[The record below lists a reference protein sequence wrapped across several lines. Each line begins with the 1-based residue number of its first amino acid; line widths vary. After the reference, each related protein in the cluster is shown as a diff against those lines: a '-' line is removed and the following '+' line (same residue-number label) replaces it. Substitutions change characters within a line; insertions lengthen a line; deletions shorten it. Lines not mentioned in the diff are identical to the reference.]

1 MLLAVLLTSE
11 GAIVAGVSAD
21 AVIAD
26 ILPAL
31 GATSLADLDWAS
43 NTELYQWA
51 DEAVK
56 RLSHRCG
63 VFVER
68 DTSTTTVSGTSQYP
82 TPAGHIDTIHVTL
95 NSLPPL
101 PLRATTVAELEALD
115 GNWATTVGGVG
126 RFSMDADG
134 TGFITLYQVPV
145 LGGQSLT
152 WIFHQFPPVEIT
164 TGSTVDVPSPMG
176 DYLAY
181 AMVGEARR
189 KESDRAMPEVAEHCD
204 QMMALMEEVACAY
217 WGPGQ

>member
-1 MLLAVLLTSE
+1 MLLAILLTTTGSS
-11 GAIVAGVSAD
+11 IAGVSAD
-21 AVIAD
+21 QVIAD

-31 GATSLADLDWAS
+31 GATSLQDLDWAS
-43 NTELYQWA
+43 STELYQWA

-68 DTSTTTVSGTSQYP
+68 DTSTSVVESTSQYP
-82 TPAGHIDTIHVTL
+82 VPAGHIDTIHVTL
-95 NSLPPL
+95 GTLS
-101 PLRATTVAELEALD
+101 LRASTVAELEALD
-115 GNWATTVGGVG
+115 GTWAVTQGPVS
-126 RFSMDADG
+126 RFSMEADG
-134 TGFITLYQVPV
+134 TDFITLYQVPTSTGT
-145 LGGQSLT
+145 LA
-152 WIFHQFPPVEIT
+152 WIFHQFPEEIT
-164 TGSTVDVPSPMG
+164 SGSLVDVPSPMA

-189 KESDRAMPEVAEHCD
+189 KESDRAMAEVSDHCD

>member
-1 MLLAVLLTSE
+1 VLLAILLTTTGTE
-11 GAIVAGVSAD
+11 IAGVSAD
-21 AVIAD
+21 QVIAD

-31 GATSLADLDWAS
+31 GASSLADLDWAS
-43 NTELYQWA
+43 NTELNQWA

-68 DTSTTTVSGTSQYP
+68 DTSNVTELNSSQYP
-82 TPAGHIDTIHVTL
+82 VPQGHIDTIHVTL
-95 NSLPPL
+95 NGLS
-101 PLRATTVAELEALD
+101 LRATTVAELEALD
-115 GNWATTVGGVG
+115 AAWAVTQGPVT
-126 RFSMDADG
+126 RFSMEADG
-134 TGFITLYQVPV
+134 TSFITLYMVPV
-145 LGGQSLT
+145 VVGEPLA
-152 WIFHQFPPVEIT
+152 WIFHQFPPVAIT
-164 TGSTVDVPSPMG
+164 GGTIVDVPSPVG

-204 QMMALMEEVACAY
+204 QMLALMEEVASAY